1 MKHPKLRILAAALAL
16 GVAPAALAQQAGS
29 QEMDHSQHMTQPAPA
44 AQPQQNPSNAPAG
57 RRGAQAPGGGKP
69 AAGGMGGM
77 DHDMG
82 GGGMDCGMMGG
93 KGGGMGGGK
102 GGGKMGGMG
111 GMDGGMGGMGGGM
124 GGMGG
129 MHRGG
134 MDVPLHV
141 TGPLSHMDL
150 TPDQDRKILKIQ
162 DELRK
167 KNHEVRGKMMDEQ
180 VKLRDLYFADKQDKA
195 AILGTYKKIAD
206 LRLQMVEAGL
216 DTQGKID
223 AVLTKEQR
231 DMLKS
236 HHPMWMMES
245 MQ

>member
-1 MKHPKLRILAAALAL
+1 MKHPNLRILAAALAL
-16 GVAPAALAQQAGS
+16 AGGAPGALAQQAGS
-29 QEMDHSQHMTQPAPA
+29 QEMDHSQHMTQSAPA
-44 AQPQQNPSNAPAG
+44 AQPQQNPYGAPAG
-57 RRGAQAPGGGKP
+57 KRGAGKP
-69 AAGGMGGM
+69 AGGMGGM

-82 GGGMDCGMMGG
+82 GKDGGMGCGMMGG
-93 KGGGMGGGK
+93 KDGGK
-102 GGGKMGGMG
+102 GGGKM
-111 GMDGGMGGMGGGM
+111 GGM

-141 TGPLSHMDL
+141 TGPLRHMDL

-167 KNHEVRGKMMDEQ
+167 KHHEVRGRMMDEQ

-195 AILGTYKKIAD
+195 AILAEYKKIAD
-206 LRLQMVEAGL
+206 LRLQLVETGL
-216 DTQGKID
+216 DAQGKID
-223 AVLTKEQR
+223 GVLTKEQR